1 MAPKASTARLGV
13 VSEYP
18 KARPDAASGRSDY
31 FVEHDGLIFAGRH
44 LLIDLWGAAGLDD
57 EDRIEAALRDCVAA
71 CGATLLNIH
80 VHHFGGGG
88 GISGVAVLA
97 ESHISVH
104 TWPERGYAAIDIF
117 MCGTCN
123 PHAAVPV
130 LKAAFAPDSVQIA
143 EQKRSII
150 P

>member
-1 MAPKASTARLGV
+1 MAPKASTAQLGV
-13 VSEYP
+13 VSEFP
-18 KARPDAASGRSDY
+18 NAQPDATSGRADY
-31 FVEHDGLIFAGRH
+31 FVEHDGLIYAGRH
-44 LLIDLWGAAGLDD
+44 LLIDLWGAAGLEDK
-57 EDRIEAALRDCVAA
+57 DRIEAALRDCVTA

-80 VHHFGGGG
+80 VHQFGGG

-104 TWPERGYAAIDIF
+104 TWPERGSAAIDIF

-143 EQKRSII
+143 EQKRGII